1 MLRLSAI
8 LSTVL
13 ESRIDLELSI
23 EVDSDPI
30 TGYLRAGEAA
40 EPRPFSGWV
49 ELSGAI
55 EQVRQG
61 SPPDDETLGGD
72 PGAKRIVGD

>member
-1 MLRLSAI
+1 MI
-8 LSTVL
+8 G
-13 ESRIDLELSI
+13 SRIDLELSI

-30 TGYLRAGEAA
+30 TGYLRAGRAGA
-40 EPRPFSGWV
+40 PRPFSGWV

-61 SPPDDETLGGD
+61 SPPDEKTLGGD
-72 PGAKRIVGD
+72 PGAKRFAGD